1 MAIAFLARGLY
12 AASIMTLQLE
22 RPIVFFDIE
31 STGLNRKTDR
41 IVELAM
47 VKIHPDASRISVVF
61 RLNPEMPISAEA
73 SRVHGITNADV
84 KDCKTFRE
92 VAGDVAAFLEGCDL
106 AGYNLIQFDVPML
119 EEEFQRVG
127 IPMSLKNCRIVD
139 AQRIFY
145 RMEPRDL
152 TAALAF
158 YCGEEHA
165 GAHGALADV
174 EATIKVLEGQIAKY
188 AEVPHE
194 VSALADF
201 CNPREADTLDRE
213 GKLRWGPD
221 GEAQI
226 NFGQN
231 KGKSLRF
238 LAENDKSY
246 LNWIL
251 NKDFPDDVKTVV
263 RQALDGVF
271 LKKDG

>member
-1 MAIAFLARGLY
+1 MAVAFRGDGRY
-12 AASIMTLQLE
+12 IVFIMTLKLE
-22 RPIVFFDIE
+22 RPMVFFDIE

-47 VKIHPDASRISVVF
+47 IKIHPDGSRISVVF
-61 RLNPEMPISAEA
+61 RVNPEMPISAEA
-73 SRVHGITNADV
+73 TRVHGITDEDV
-84 KDCKTFRE
+84 KDCKTFRQ

-119 EEEFQRVG
+119 EEEFKRADIG
-127 IPMSLKNCRIVD
+127 LSLKSCFVVD

-158 YCGEEHA
+158 YCGEEHT

-188 AEVPHE
+188 TEVPE
-194 VSALADF
+194 AVGPLADF
-201 CNPREADTLDRE
+201 CSPREAGTLDRE

-221 GEAQI
+221 GDVQI

-251 NKDFPDDVKTVV
+251 NKDFPDDVKAVV

-271 LKKDG
+271 PKKEG